1 MDPHHLHRG
10 VTDYIDE
17 LETRI
22 HRLEGALFI
31 ALPYV
36 EDAQES
42 PLFKAG
48 RVKADIRMIREVL
61 EGDVG

>member
-1 MDPHHLHRG
+1 MMDPHRLHR
-10 VTDYIDE
+10 VSDYIEE

-61 EGDVG
+61 EGDT

>member
-1 MDPHHLHRG
+1 MEKDRLHRLS
-10 VTDYIDE
+10 DYIEE

-22 HRLEGALFI
+22 HRLEGVLFM

-36 EDAQES
+36 EDALES

-48 RVKADIRMIREVL
+48 RVRADIRMIRDVL
-61 EGDVG
+61 EGDGG